1 VATNPNRATS
11 SPGRSEQPGQEYRA
25 GNHRCFSTPLA
36 DRPTDDEAWLRC
48 VRSSFVLRVT
58 SSAPSAWATPD
69 PDPLAQTRA
78 LGGPRSRN
86 ESSYPP
92 PECRFQLQARC
103 CATLRRVVARLT
115 FHLAHSTKGHRP
127 L

>member
-1 VATNPNRATS
+1 MGIR
-11 SPGRSEQPGQEYRA
+11 
-25 GNHRCFSTPLA
+25 
-36 DRPTDDEAWLRC
+36 LRC
-48 VRSSFVLRVT
+48 PETRPAVAVADPRLPFVLRVT
-58 SSAPSAWATPD
+58 SSAPSARATPD

-103 CATLRRVVARLT
+103 CATVRRIVARLT
-115 FHLAHSTKGHRP
+115 FHLAHFINGQRP